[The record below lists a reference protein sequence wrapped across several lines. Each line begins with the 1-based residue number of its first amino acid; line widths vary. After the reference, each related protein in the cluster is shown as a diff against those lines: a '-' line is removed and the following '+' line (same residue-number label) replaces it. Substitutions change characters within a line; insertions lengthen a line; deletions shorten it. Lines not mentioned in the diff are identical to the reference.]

1 MHRKQEDLSGP
12 LSGNRGRTLSDNP
25 QPALKKVV
33 QVKGKDIE
41 RWQGVTPTNL
51 ANQNTLIPHGQSL
64 IGSECLEHRTA
75 KKKSFLKQLRT
86 TMKKMLPFYQKASK
100 KTKQQGS
107 QSAKLAK
114 SATSAVS
121 RKHRLL
127 PRIVTGLSPPKIFP
141 KLKRRKLS
149 PNGTI
154 HLDVNIVE
162 EHAQSISRTN
172 TVMQAR
178 RMTRRISVVSLPS
191 GIRKVSDLPKK
202 KTFPVFK
209 KKEKSMSP
217 MWYLSDITVGNLQM
231 EVDNLLDNI
240 SEKSIQLLALR
251 SAELQQ
257 CESLGNKI
265 LQSSK
270 QFQRVSLR
278 TTKKHK
284 LKNMCFPCRCCC

>member
-1 MHRKQEDLSGP
+1 MQHKQECLSGP
-12 LSGNRGRTLSDNP
+12 LRSNRERTPGKNT
-25 QPALKKVV
+25 QPALKEVA
-33 QVKGKDIE
+33 QVKGKEIE
-41 RWQGVTPTNL
+41 RWQRATPTNL
-51 ANQNTLIPHGQSL
+51 MRQNAPIPPGQL
-64 IGSECLEHRTA
+64 GNGSECLECHTA
-75 KKKSFLKQLRT
+75 KKNSFLKQLRT
-86 TMKKMLPFYQKASK
+86 TVRKMFPSYQKASK
-100 KTKQQGS
+100 KPKQQGS
-107 QSAKLAK
+107 KPANPAKPR
-114 SATSAVS
+114 TSVVP

-127 PRIVTGLSPPKIFP
+127 PRAVAELFP
-141 KLKRRKLS
+141 LKAFTKLKRRKLS
-149 PNGTI
+149 PNEAI
-154 HLDVNIVE
+154 QLDVNIVE

-172 TVMQAR
+172 TVVQAR
-178 RMTRRISVVSLPS
+178 RMTRRISVVSLPH
-191 GIRKVSDLPKK
+191 GIRKVSGPPKK

-209 KKEKSMSP
+209 KKEKNIP
-217 MWYLSDITVGNLQM
+217 PIWYHSDITVGNLQM
-231 EVDNLLDNI
+231 QVDNLLDNI